1 MLRVHLAGN
10 LRLDADGREV
20 EPPRS
25 RRARGL
31 LAYLAAHPG
40 PHSRGHLAARFW
52 PDVLDDSA
60 RASLRAALT
69 ELRQALGPHAASL
82 VATRDTVA
90 LEDVWVDARDGAPAA
105 TLLTDMDEDWVL
117 ELRSAHESRV
127 ATQAAADLVAGIDP
141 PAALAR
147 ASEQPFVGR
156 AGELARLGAAWDRV
170 RADGSRAL
178 LLVAGEPGVGKTQLA
193 LRFASAALG
202 DGAAVLLGRCSEDP
216 LAPYEPFADVLRQ
229 IGVAPAR
236 ALAGG
241 AAGEVGRVL
250 GDTSGAPEDAGAR
263 HRLFS
268 AVDDVLGA
276 VAERRPVVLVLDD
289 LQWADRPTLLLLGF
303 VLRSSRRA
311 PLLAIGTYRDTEI
324 GRRTPLAT
332 ALAELRRDGGAERIG
347 LRGLAPDEVS
357 ELAAGWV
364 GAEEASRVAG
374 AVHERTGGN
383 AFFVEEI
390 LRGLAGDE
398 REVPESVRH
407 AVGARLARLSEPA
420 DELLGIAAVIGEVVD
435 VELLAAVAGTADV
448 EPLVDELLDAHLLRI
463 GDGRAVEFTHALVR
477 EAVLTELSPLRRAR
491 LHRTTAEA
499 LVAAD
504 EEHHLEEIAHHLS
517 EAGDA
522 RAARYLQRAAE
533 HALAMLAYEEAADL
547 FARALEV
554 ADEPEP
560 LLLARGGALLRAGE
574 PEAARACFADVAAR
588 ARAAGDPVLL
598 ARAAL
603 GHGGLTVTII
613 DVDTGTVALLE
624 EALAALGD
632 SEPVLR
638 SELLARL
645 AVELYYAVSRDRC
658 EAHSSEAV
666 AVARAA
672 GDPRAVAAA
681 LNARHVALWRPDR
694 LRERTATADAMI
706 AAARESGDSQLE
718 LQARNWRV
726 VDLFEAGAM
735 AEWREEVRRHGELAT
750 RLRMPSFTWYTPLW
764 NAVEAVNAGRW
775 DEAAALR
782 ERARAEGSRAGDD
795 NADLFAEMLIAGEV
809 LLRGNFAQLD
819 RALIEDKIANS
830 PAGMAWRAS
839 YAWEL
844 AATGHPDEAREH
856 LAIVTADDYGALPF
870 DANWPSAIAESAEAS
885 VLLGDAE
892 PAAAAYERLLPY
904 ADVTVTAG
912 RAVITYGS
920 TQRLLGG
927 LAAVLGR
934 ADEAIER
941 HEAAI
946 RFNEAA
952 GFTVWAQ
959 HSRDALGHIRPRRG
973 GNQRV
978 ASGP

>member
-1 MLRVHLAGN
+1 MLRVRLAGS
-10 LRLDADGREV
+10 LRIEADGHEV
-20 EPPRS
+20 APPRS

-90 LEDVWVDARDGAPAA
+90 LEDVWVDLRHEVPTA
-105 TLLTDMDEDWVL
+105 TLLTDMDDDWVL
-117 ELRSAHESRV
+117 ELRSAHEQLT
-127 ATQAAADLVAGIDP
+127 ATQAAEQLVAGIDP

-147 ASEQPFVGR
+147 EAERPFVGR
-156 AGELARLGAAWDRV
+156 AKELARLTAAWESV
-170 RADGSRAL
+170 RADSSRRL
-178 LLVAGEPGVGKTQLA
+178 LLLAGEPGIGKTRLA
-193 LRFASAALG
+193 LRFARAALD

-216 LAPYEPFADVLRQ
+216 LAPYEPFADVVRQ
-229 IGVAPAR
+229 VGLGPAQT
-236 ALAGG
+236 LAG
-241 AAGEVGRVL
+241 AAELGRVL
-250 GDTSGAPEDAGAR
+250 GEAHDAPAADAGAR

-268 AVDDVLGA
+268 AVDDVLGGI
-276 VAERRPVVLVLDD
+276 AERRPVVLVLDD

-332 ALAELRRDGGAERIG
+332 GLAELRRDGGAERIG
-347 LRGLAPDEVS
+347 LRGLGPADVG
-357 ELAAGWV
+357 ELAVRWV
-364 GAEEASRVAG
+364 GSETATRVAA

-383 AFFVEEI
+383 AFFVEET
-390 LRGLAGDE
+390 LRGLAADE
-398 REVPESVRH
+398 PEVPESVRH

-420 DELLGIAAVIGEVVD
+420 DELLGVAAVIGEAVD
-435 VELLAAVAGTADV
+435 ARLLAAVAAADDV
-448 EPLVDELLDAHLLRI
+448 EPLLEELLGAHLLRP

-477 EAVLTELSPLRRAR
+477 EAVLAELSPLRRAR

-499 LVAAD
+499 LATCD
-504 EEHHLEEIAHHLS
+504 EDRHLEEIAHHFS
-517 EAGDA
+517 EAGDE
-522 RAARYLQRAAE
+522 RAAQYLQRAGE
-533 HALAMLAYEEAADL
+533 HALAMLAYEEAAEL
-547 FARALEV
+547 FGRALEV
-554 ADEPEP
+554 ADEPAP

-574 PEAARACFADVAAR
+574 PEAARACFAAAAAH
-588 ARAAGDPVLL
+588 ARTADDPALL

-603 GHGGLTVTII
+603 GHAGLTVTII
-613 DVDTGTVALLE
+613 AVDDGTVAGLE
-624 EALAALGD
+624 EALTALGD
-632 SEPVLR
+632 RAPVLR

-645 AVELYYAVSRDRC
+645 AVELYYAPSRDRC
-658 EAHSSEAV
+658 EALSSEAV
-666 AVARAA
+666 AVAREA
-672 GDPRAVAAA
+672 GEPRAVAAA

-694 LRERTATADAMI
+694 LRQRTATADAMI
-706 AAARESGDSQLE
+706 AAAREAGDRQLE

-726 VDLFEAGAM
+726 VDLFEAGKI
-735 AEWREEVRRHGELAT
+735 AEWREEVRRHGDLADE
-750 RLRMPSFTWYTPLW
+750 LRMPSFTWYTPLW
-764 NAVEAVNAGRW
+764 NAVAAINAGHY
-775 DEAAALR
+775 DDAARLR
-782 ERARAEGSRAGDD
+782 EQARAEGTRAGDG
-795 NADLFAEMLIAGEV
+795 NADLFAEMLIAAEA
-809 LLRGNFAQLD
+809 LLRHRFADLD
-819 RALIEDKIANS
+819 RALIEEKIAHS

-844 AATGHPDEAREH
+844 AATGRPDEAREH
-856 LAIVTADDYGALPF
+856 LAIVTADDFAALPF
-870 DANWPSAIAESAEAS
+870 DANWPSALAESAEAC
-885 VLLGDAE
+885 VLLGDAG
-892 PAAAAYERLLPY
+892 PAAITYERLLPY

-934 ADEAIER
+934 VDEAIER
-941 HEAAI
+941 HEVAI

-952 GFTVWAQ
+952 GFTVWAE
-959 HSRDALGHIRPRRG
+959 HGRAALGHIRPRRG
-973 GNQRV
+973 GERRV
-978 ASGP
+978 ASRP